1 MNYPE
6 SVMYDAASYEF
17 LFYLAGVFLLG
28 VCGVLVWFL
37 LKQSRRA
44 RLQCPDH
51 DYYRVSGKRNR
62 G

>member
-1 MNYPE
+1 
-6 SVMYDAASYEF
+6 MYDAASYEF

-51 DYYRVSGKRNR
+51 DYYRVSGKRHR